1 MLQAIIARFSPRS
14 LKLAH
19 QQWQQVEAKRGDN
32 QQLLA
37 RELAATRLAGQAT
50 GVHAP
55 ENVGLLRQ
63 GQQLFDAPPP
73 RSLLTIHIQISNMF
87 AVHGTSRWRSAPAIL
102 NELIQQYETLIEAE
116 RQSWQSLIR
125 RFWLIREV
133 LEEMNQHP
141 EYAEGLSPQYVLE
154 YPEYAEALLALAKVQ
169 WQDRQVYLGRLR
181 QSFKT
186 RLNLG
191 FAWLQLLNSEMSAYA
206 YRLEKRGL
214 NTLATRFPSPDN
226 QDLKA
231 WEELHAKLDN
241 PLLRLNKKAI
251 NSLTDK

>member
-1 MLQAIIARFSPRS
+1 LNRFRRQGQKLDASRIA
-14 LKLAH
+14 A
-19 QQWQQVEAKRGDN
+19 QN
-32 QQLLA
+32 
-37 RELAATRLAGQAT
+37 AGVDT
-50 GVHAP
+50 P
-55 ENVGLLRQ
+55 KEVGLLRQ
-63 GQQLFDAPPP
+63 ANRRLAKPPS
-73 RSLLTIHIQISNMF
+73 RELLKIHATIGNIF

-102 NELIQQYETLIEAE
+102 HELIQQYETLIEAE

-214 NTLATRFPSPDN
+214 DTLATRFPSPDN

-231 WEELHAKLDN
+231 WEELHAKLDK
-241 PLLRLNKKAI
+241 PLLRLNNLGVK
-251 NSLTDK
+251 SLGDGY